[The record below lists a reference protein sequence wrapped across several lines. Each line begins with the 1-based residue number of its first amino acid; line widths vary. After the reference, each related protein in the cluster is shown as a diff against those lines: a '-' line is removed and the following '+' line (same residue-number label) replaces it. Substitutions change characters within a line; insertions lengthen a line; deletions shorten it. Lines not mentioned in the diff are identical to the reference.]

1 LRREAKNAA
10 TKDERAPRIFA
21 SPIDLRVQI
30 RRYVMQK
37 TKALTFGLMLVAAAA
52 LLPQTA
58 SARPFGWHGGG
69 WHGGWHGGGWHGGGW
84 HGGWHHGGGW
94 GWGAA
99 GLGAGLAFGALAA
112 APYYGG
118 YYAYPPYPYGYY
130 PNYGYGYGY
139 PGYYDYGYPDEGTTG
154 RW

>member
-1 LRREAKNAA
+1 
-10 TKDERAPRIFA
+10 
-21 SPIDLRVQI
+21 
-30 RRYVMQK
+30 MQK

-69 WHGGWHGGGWHGGGW
+69 WH
-84 HGGWHHGGGW
+84 HGGGW

-99 GLGAGLAFGALAA
+99 GLGAGLALGAIAT

-118 YYAYPPYPYGYY
+118 SYVYPPSPYGYY
-130 PNYGYGYGY
+130 PEYSYGYGYAY
-139 PGYYDYGYPDEGTTG
+139 PGYYDYGYAQYPGEGAG
-154 RW
+154 R